1 MPKMPGGRDNP
12 AARFAGSGRPAN
24 PLKTMSRLLKYYGK
38 CRWMFTVAVI
48 MIAVYSLA
56 TIAASYMMKPLVAV
70 LEEAGITPD
79 AAQAKYLALLI
90 GMAGLYVLSVLTN
103 YCLNYLML
111 KCSAAV
117 LCDLRKDMFDK
128 MQSLPISY
136 LIPIRTASL

>member
-1 MPKMPGGRDNP
+1 MPKMPGGRNNP

-79 AAQAKYLALLI
+79 AAQANTLLC
-90 GMAGLYVLSVLTN
+90 LSAWRG
-103 YCLNYLML
+103 CM
-111 KCSAAV
+111 CSV
-117 LCDLRKDMFDK
+117 F
-128 MQSLPISY
+128 SPTIV
-136 LIPIRTASL
+136 

>member
-70 LEEAGITPD
+70 LEEAGITPMRHR
-79 AAQAKYLALLI
+79 QNTLPC
-90 GMAGLYVLSVLTN
+90 LSAWRG
-103 YCLNYLML
+103 CM
-111 KCSAAV
+111 CSV
-117 LCDLRKDMFDK
+117 F
-128 MQSLPISY
+128 SPTIV
-136 LIPIRTASL
+136 